1 MGSVFVHSTL
11 MAIRRQLD
19 RSSDAISIRRLLNE
33 LHAHPDLIDRGT
45 FVALYQVDLKDLGEK
60 DFDRLVGPGRNHPD
74 PAQIELD
81 LAVLDQ
87 KGASIG
93 KYATAVIAHYLDKP
107 TPPAGTFQDLDECI
121 RSIWELT
128 DKYRILLKG
137 IETASPVPTF
147 TYDWKAIFR
156 IPWIP
161 GSAEVM

>member
-19 RSSDAISIRRLLNE
+19 SSSDAISIRRLLNE
-33 LHAHPDLIDRGT
+33 LRAHPDLIDRGT
-45 FVALYQVDLKDLGEK
+45 FVALYPPELKDLGER
-60 DFDRLVGPGRNHPD
+60 DFDRLVGAGRKHPD
-74 PAQIELD
+74 PAQIAAD

-107 TPPAGTFQDLDECI
+107 TPPAGTFQDLEECI
-121 RSIWELT
+121 KCIWELT

-137 IETASPVPTF
+137 IATPSPVPTF
-147 TYDWKAIFR
+147 TYDWKAVFS
-156 IPWIP
+156 IPWIS
-161 GSAEVM
+161 GGAEVM